1 MFLITA
7 GFDVDANVVD
17 GGGHIRDPFQ
27 TRKDV
32 SRWQHRICGDGK
44 SLNLNLSHV
53 RACVRA
59 QILVSTAV
67 SCK

>member
-1 MFLITA
+1 MLSMVEAIFVIRSRREKMCR
-7 GFDVDANVVD
+7 D
-17 GGGHIRDPFQ
+17 GSIGS
-27 TRKDV
+27 V
-32 SRWQHRICGDGK
+32 SDGK